1 MTRQLRMTTWPGIG
15 RSRCRKSGRYAI
27 EVARLDPGTW
37 FVCADSNRR
46 HRSRC
51 RSTSTC
57 GSRGGS
63 ARWNGHRGTGV
74 RARGPGRVRARVG
87 PIFGPRG
94 SGTWSRPTTSTDTE
108 RCRPRRPVGWRMA
121 LTRCAAAASRRLS
134 SFGIVP
140 AKAIKPG
147 GGLAHALNWLSI
159 VSQASDRLVHPVEVV
174 DRLWRA
180 QAIGRD
186 VQDYLVGKDASI
198 DPGAIDDINYA
209 LTPMSVRIIQ
219 EKERALSAYTVM
231 ALQIVNDLVD
241 RAETRTCRNEKCGR
255 VFTRQRGRSQYGEH
269 RTKGVQFCSKSCA
282 LAQTQ
287 RERRRRLKAEK
298 VQSNG

>member
-1 MTRQLRMTTWPGIG
+1 MTRQLRMTTWPG
-15 RSRCRKSGRYAI
+15 SVVPLPEVLVEPI
-27 EVARLDPGTW
+27 EVARLDSGTW
-37 FVCADSNRR
+37 FVCTDSKPASKPLPVDFYLREPQEVPPNWNDTGDTGFQLEDLAGFVREWGRFSDPRERDLEPSDDVDRYRAMSAKTAGWLADGFDTL
-46 HRSRC
+46 RS
-51 RSTSTC
+51 
-57 GSRGGS
+57 
-63 ARWNGHRGTGV
+63 
-74 RARGPGRVRARVG
+74 GR
-87 PIFGPRG
+87 
-94 SGTWSRPTTSTDTE
+94 E
-108 RCRPRRPVGWRMA
+108 QA
-121 LTRCAAAASRRLS
+121 LVEL
-134 SFGIVP
+134 GIVP